1 MSLHEASQ
9 PNPWLSIPWEDYE
22 GHMSHP
28 AVKQSPFLSEIFH
41 DALHNYKPETV
52 AILGCATGNG
62 FEHIDPVVS
71 KRVTAVDLN
80 PEYLD
85 IVQNRFGSKIPGLHC
100 ICQDVVKCELE
111 ARSYDLI
118 HCALIFEYLDPS
130 PLIEKIS
137 LWVRHKGILVVV
149 LQLPSPKS
157 GSVTRTEF
165 KSLKRLEPI
174 MKLIEPEYLKR
185 QCFDAGFVEIR
196 AYVETLVSGKA
207 FFIGHYRKLDD

>member
-1 MSLHEASQ
+1 
-9 PNPWLSIPWEDYE
+9 
-22 GHMSHP
+22 
-28 AVKQSPFLSEIFH
+28 
-41 DALHNYKPETV
+41 
-52 AILGCATGNG
+52 
-62 FEHIDPVVS
+62 
-71 KRVTAVDLN
+71 
-80 PEYLD
+80 
-85 IVQNRFGSKIPGLHC
+85 
-100 ICQDVVKCELE
+100 
-111 ARSYDLI
+111 
-118 HCALIFEYLDPS
+118 
-130 PLIEKIS
+130 
-137 LWVRHKGILVVV
+137 LVVV